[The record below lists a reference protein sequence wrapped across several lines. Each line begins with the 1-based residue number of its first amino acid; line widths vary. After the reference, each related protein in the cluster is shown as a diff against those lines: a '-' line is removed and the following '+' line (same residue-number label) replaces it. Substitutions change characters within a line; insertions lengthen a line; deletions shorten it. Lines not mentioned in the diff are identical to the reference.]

1 MKYSVNTQTKVVNIR
16 ELTSA
21 EQAQRVADAAEGE
34 ADKLI
39 AAARGTR
46 EDAVE
51 ALLDAVGKDPSA
63 DSRIKAYTDKKR
75 PTLPS

>member
-1 MKYSVNTQTKVVNIR
+1 MKYSVNAQTKIVKIR

-21 EQAQRVADAAEGE
+21 EQAQRGADAAEGE

-39 AAARGTR
+39 TAARGTR

-63 DSRIKAYTDKKR
+63 DPRITAYIDKKR